1 MINSDLKLKLNR
13 DGDIDLLHYQRMAEK
28 ARSEALQGLLLA
40 LVSKLKKAFTSLS
53 VKVRT
58 LKTSSLRPSR
68 ILTGSVARHVH

>member
-68 ILTGSVARHVH
+68 ILTGSVAPHVH

>member
-40 LVSKLKKAFTSLS
+40 LVSKLKQAFTSLS

-68 ILTGSVARHVH
+68 ILTGSVAPHVH